1 MVKRVRVL
9 NGLGQEVLP
18 MMDLVEDNPVV
29 DLSGLMVGVYWMVLE
44 LGDGRQV
51 VKKLVKR

>member
-1 MVKRVRVL
+1 MKNCPLFSR
-9 NGLGQEVLP
+9 NST
-18 MMDLVEDNPVV
+18 VV